1 MAGRA
6 AAWEGGLESC
16 HCTSGHRG
24 ERPDPTAAAFLEQEL
39 DAPLTGEEP
48 VQACGAP
55 GSGRT
60 LGLCHFRLPSSLGWK
75 RKSRRAGQ
83 PGACAESDGSEQ
95 FGFGV
100 YGGFHP
106 PTHTLC
112 SRCAFKKKK
121 KKEGSVDTVTF
132 LFLVRTVLLEPVG
145 VDTRVSGNRGF
156 LEAELWETA
165 AWGSRSSSESSGGAD
180 RGALHSLSGAPGRR
194 AGPAATRPEVVRAG
208 GEGALWPADA
218 ASSPPRWAWCRPRPP
233 RAPRPDLPNVDC
245 IGANGQQHW
254 SV

>member
-24 ERPDPTAAAFLEQEL
+24 ERPDPMAAAFLEQEL

-121 KKEGSVDTVTF
+121 KK
-132 LFLVRTVLLEPVG
+132 
-145 VDTRVSGNRGF
+145 
-156 LEAELWETA
+156 
-165 AWGSRSSSESSGGAD
+165 GG
-180 RGALHSLSGAPGRR
+180 
-194 AGPAATRPEVVRAG
+194 
-208 GEGALWPADA
+208 
-218 ASSPPRWAWCRPRPP
+218 
-233 RAPRPDLPNVDC
+233 
-245 IGANGQQHW
+245 IG
-254 SV
+254 